1 MLSRSTSNSNRPNFR
16 PSNVLRAIQKKA
28 INIRKLLHDMENTIG
43 QRIWEEKDDAVKL
56 AVAIEAIA
64 SRAQN
69 LPAEEAINSI
79 DLLELL
85 LDELDRKL
93 TRILA
98 S

>member
-64 SRAQN
+64 SRA
-69 LPAEEAINSI
+69 
-79 DLLELL
+79 
-85 LDELDRKL
+85 
-93 TRILA
+93 
-98 S
+98 